1 MKIFYFVTGIIF
13 LLWACSESPSEP
25 PGEEGIPV
33 IEEVRLSTRW
43 NLADTAGLNLVE
55 VKIRNTGGFD
65 NLNNVLIRVLDNS
78 EIIFTDSL
86 YDDGGIS
93 GSTDVIAGDGVFRN
107 LFSTSVISRQEGSYT
122 FNFSIT
128 DTRGNKDSTDI
139 LVTFGFNSPPQI
151 SGINIPDSLRSGS
164 NPVILNVFAQDIDG
178 VVSDISVLM
187 DIMQNNISI
196 LNEPYLLANDG
207 EFETN
212 GDAFA
217 NDTIFS
223 LKIDSSFAAGRA
235 GRYTLRFTAVD
246 EFEDES
252 NVITHDIFL
261 ENSAGRII
269 SIDMPLV
276 VTRPSNIPIRVLVTE
291 PQGLDDVQRV
301 FFELKDSAGN
311 YIESFPGVRYQQ
323 DLYDDGDFDEH
334 GDEQI
339 DDAIFSIILRVD
351 ETNIAE
357 TYTLEF
363 YLIDKVGNTSMINTS
378 TLEIQ

>member
-1 MKIFYFVTGIIF
+1 
-13 LLWACSESPSEP
+13 
-25 PGEEGIPV
+25 
-33 IEEVRLSTRW
+33 
-43 NLADTAGLNLVE
+43 
-55 VKIRNTGGFD
+55 
-65 NLNNVLIRVLDNS
+65 
-78 EIIFTDSL
+78 
-86 YDDGGIS
+86 
-93 GSTDVIAGDGVFRN
+93 
-107 LFSTSVISRQEGSYT
+107 
-122 FNFSIT
+122 
-128 DTRGNKDSTDI
+128 
-139 LVTFGFNSPPQI
+139 
-151 SGINIPDSLRSGS
+151 
-164 NPVILNVFAQDIDG
+164 
-178 VVSDISVLM
+178 M